1 MNMKLYH
8 KIGHSNTSY
17 DMESLKTLLIKKPT
31 VFATKLLN
39 LRLSREL
46 HDGSDLN
53 KIGTSKHLTAED
65 IIGEFRR
72 YQLETTKEGKNSST
86 PNKIHQILY
95 KNCARIGDFV
105 SPRNARHI
113 LLVSTF
119 RSGSSFLGE
128 LLSRYPGTF
137 YSFEPLIY
145 TRTMNTSEV
154 PWARRSTFSRKTK
167 DMFVQQ
173 LLKVFKCRLDIEY
186 IRYISYTYPSI
197 RYNFRLWDT
206 CKTLC
211 PGCSDELVMQ
221 KCSILSFYNSTC
233 PKFPIR
239 LMKTVRFRVEDS
251 EKLLLDPEIGK
262 RLKIIFLVRDPRGVM
277 KSRSSQARWCN
288 FAECSNPGILC
299 KNMHNDVSAAFRLRV
314 RYPGEQFLV
323 MHTKYIMKIKIAK
336 HRSYV
341 LFQ

>member
-1 MNMKLYH
+1 MPS
-8 KIGHSNTSY
+8 IFAAR
-17 DMESLKTLLIKKPT
+17 LLD
-31 VFATKLLN
+31 V
-39 LRLSREL
+39 RLSREL
-46 HDGSDLN
+46 HNGSKLSRLDL
-53 KIGTSKHLTAED
+53 SKNLTTDDIVDEFMRYRSDNRIED
-65 IIGEFRR
+65 
-72 YQLETTKEGKNSST
+72 KNDNT
-86 PNKIHQILY
+86 ANNIHKTVY
-95 KNCARIGDFV
+95 RNCERIGDFV
-105 SPRNARHI
+105 SPRSARHI
-113 LLVSTF
+113 LLASTF
-119 RSGSSFLGE
+119 RSGSTFLGE

-211 PGCSDELVMQ
+211 PGCSDELVIR
-221 KCSILSFYNSTC
+221 KCSFLSFYNSTC

-277 KSRSSQARWCN
+277 KSRSSQATWCN
-288 FAECSNPGILC
+288 FAECSDPGILC

-314 RYPGEQFLV
+314 RYPGEQFLL
-323 MHTKYIMKIKIAK
+323 MHKNYLIVRIVSKNIIN
-336 HRSYV
+336 S
-341 LFQ
+341 

>member
-1 MNMKLYH
+1 
-8 KIGHSNTSY
+8 
-17 DMESLKTLLIKKPT
+17 MESLKTLLIKKPT

-53 KIGTSKHLTAED
+53 KVNTSKHLTAED

-72 YQLETTKEGKNSST
+72 YQFGNTNDDKNSST

-95 KNCARIGDFV
+95 KKCARIGDFV

-113 LLVSTF
+113 LLASTF

-137 YSFEPLIY
+137 YSYEPLMY

-154 PWARRSTFSRKTK
+154 NGIRNSTFSRKTR
-167 DMFVQQ
+167 DIFIQQ
-173 LLKVFKCRLDIEY
+173 LLKVFKCNLDIEY
-186 IRYISYTYPSI
+186 IKYISYTYHDSLL
-197 RYNFRLWDT
+197 RNFRLWNT

-211 PGCSDELVMQ
+211 PGCNDGLVSRE
-221 KCSILSFYNSTC
+221 CSILSFYNSTC

-239 LMKTVRFRVEDS
+239 LIKTVRFRMEDS
-251 EKLLLDPEIGK
+251 EKLLLDPDIGK
-262 RLKIIFLVRDPRGVM
+262 SLKIILLVRDPRGVM
-277 KSRSSQARWCN
+277 KSRSSQAKSWCN
-288 FAECSNPGILC
+288 FAECSDPDILC
-299 KNMHNDVSAAFRLRV
+299 KNLQNDVSAAFRLAA
-314 RYPGEQFLV
+314 RYPGKPFLRV
-323 MHTKYIMKIKIAK
+323 HMNTY
-336 HRSYV
+336 
-341 LFQ
+341 

>member
-1 MNMKLYH
+1 MPS
-8 KIGHSNTSY
+8 IFAAR
-17 DMESLKTLLIKKPT
+17 LLD
-31 VFATKLLN
+31 V
-39 LRLSREL
+39 RLSREL
-46 HDGSDLN
+46 HNGSNLSRIDL
-53 KIGTSKHLTAED
+53 SKNLTTDD
-65 IIGEFRR
+65 IVDEFMR
-72 YQLETTKEGKNSST
+72 YQFDNSIGDENNNTAS
-86 PNKIHQILY
+86 NVHKIVY
-95 KNCARIGDFV
+95 ENCERIGDFV

-113 LLVSTF
+113 LLTSTF
-119 RSGSSFLGE
+119 RSGSTFLGE

-277 KSRSSQARWCN
+277 KSRSSQATWCN
-288 FAECSNPGILC
+288 FAECSDPGILC

-323 MHTKYIMKIKIAK
+323 MQIKYIMKIKIIIRIVPMNMIDSSMCF
-336 HRSYV
+336 RSYTSSSI
-341 LFQ
+341 

>member
-1 MNMKLYH
+1 MKLYH
-8 KIGHSNTSY
+8 KIGYSNTSY

-72 YQLETTKEGKNSST
+72 YQFGNTNDDKNSST

-95 KNCARIGDFV
+95 KKCARIGDFV

-113 LLVSTF
+113 LLASTF

-137 YSFEPLIY
+137 YSYEPLMY

-154 PWARRSTFSRKTK
+154 NGIPNSTFSRKTK
-167 DMFVQQ
+167 DIFIRQ
-173 LLKVFKCRLDIEY
+173 LLKVFKCELDIEY
-186 IRYISYTYPSI
+186 IKYISYTYHDSLL
-197 RYNFRLWDT
+197 RNFRLWNT

-211 PGCSDELVMQ
+211 PGCNDGLVSRE
-221 KCSILSFYNSTC
+221 CSILSFYNSTC

-239 LMKTVRFRVEDS
+239 LIKTVRFRMEDS
-251 EKLLLDPEIGK
+251 EKLLLDPDIGK
-262 RLKIIFLVRDPRGVM
+262 SLKIILLVRDPRGVM
-277 KSRSSQARWCN
+277 KSRSSQAKSWCN
-288 FAECSNPGILC
+288 FAECRDPDILC
-299 KNMHNDVSAAFRLRV
+299 RNMKNDVSAAFRLRA
-314 RYPGEQFLV
+314 RYPGKQFL
-323 MHTKYIMKIKIAK
+323 
-336 HRSYV
+336 
-341 LFQ
+341 

>member
-1 MNMKLYH
+1 MKLYH

-72 YQLETTKEGKNSST
+72 YQFEKTKGDKNSNT
-86 PNKIHQILY
+86 PNKIHHILY

-105 SPRNARHI
+105 SSRNARHI
-113 LLVSTF
+113 LLASTF

-137 YSFEPLIY
+137 YSYEPLMY

-154 PWARRSTFSRKTK
+154 NGYRDSTFSRKTREI
-167 DMFVQQ
+167 FIQ
-173 LLKVFKCRLDIEY
+173 LLLQVFKCNLDIEY
-186 IRYISYTYPSI
+186 IKYISYTYHDALL
-197 RYNFRLWDT
+197 RNFRLWNT

-211 PGCSDELVMQ
+211 PGCNDGLVSRE
-221 KCSILSFYNSTC
+221 CSILSFYNSTC

-239 LMKTVRFRVEDS
+239 LIKTVRFRMEDS
-251 EKLLLDPEIGK
+251 EKLLLDPDIGK
-262 RLKIIFLVRDPRGVM
+262 SLKIILLVRDPRGVM
-277 KSRSSQARWCN
+277 KSRSSQAKSWCN
-288 FAECSNPGILC
+288 FAECRDPDILC
-299 KNMHNDVSAAFRLRV
+299 RNMKNDVSAAFRLRA
-314 RYPGEQFLV
+314 RYPGKQFL
-323 MHTKYIMKIKIAK
+323 
-336 HRSYV
+336 
-341 LFQ
+341 